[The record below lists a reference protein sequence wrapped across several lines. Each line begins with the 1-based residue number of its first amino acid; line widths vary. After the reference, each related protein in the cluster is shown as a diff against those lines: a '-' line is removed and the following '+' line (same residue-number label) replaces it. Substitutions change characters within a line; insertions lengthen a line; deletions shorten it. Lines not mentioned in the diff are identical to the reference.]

1 MSSMKDTNLRTAE
14 QLGAVIRLKRK
25 EKDLTQSELAKLLG
39 AERKWVINIES
50 GNSKAEIGLVLRALE
65 ALNLRASL
73 TDGDKPKSRGTLR
86 DASPLDEV
94 FRNLQGKSMQE
105 FLRAEPERLAA
116 RPSIDARI
124 QQVRKRKR
132 ATQTRISSKQILE
145 NRNADRR

>member
-39 AERKWVINIES
+39 AERKWVINLES
-50 GNSKAEIGLVLRALE
+50 GNSKAEIGLVLRALD

-86 DASPLDEV
+86 DASP
-94 FRNLQGKSMQE
+94 
-105 FLRAEPERLAA
+105 
-116 RPSIDARI
+116 PSIYLRTETLTG
-124 QQVRKRKR
+124 VEYRHR
-132 ATQTRISSKQILE
+132 SSAKCYQSL
-145 NRNADRR
+145 

>member
-39 AERKWVINIES
+39 AERKWVINLES
-50 GNSKAEIGLVLRALE
+50 GNSKAEIGLVLRALD

-94 FRNLQGKSMQE
+94 FLNLQGKSMPE
-105 FLRAEPERLAA
+105 FLRAELERLVA
-116 RPSIDARI
+116 RPSIDARL